1 MRKRLAFGMLLALC
15 APTLTFL
22 RPALAAP
29 VLTPPTTTAPPTPTA
44 IATGDT
50 NPFTF
55 SWEDTAD
62 GRVGTS
68 DQLATQIHDVFAGAT
83 YVVLDNHQIQ
93 VGQVTN
99 GQLTPAFTLN
109 EEHTSDGNFY
119 VVHVLTK
126 NNGSSTLL
134 DGTIQRNP
142 QDPTQG
148 SAILTLVLTDSQ
160 GNIATTHIEQ
170 SLAFQKP
177 AA

>member
-1 MRKRLAFGMLLALC
+1 MHKRLVFGMLMALC
-15 APTLTFL
+15 APSLTFL

-29 VLTPPTTTAPPTPTA
+29 VLTPPMTTAPPAPTA

-55 SWEDTAD
+55 TWEDTTD

-68 DQLATQIHDVFAGAT
+68 DQLAMQIHDVFAGAT
-83 YVVLDNHQIQ
+83 YVVLDNHQVQ

-99 GQLTPAFTLN
+99 GQLTPTFALN

-134 DGTIQRNP
+134 DGTIQRDP
-142 QDPTQG
+142 QDATQG
-148 SAILTLVLTDSQ
+148 SATLTLVLTDSQ
-160 GNIATTHIEQ
+160 GNVATTHIVQ
-170 SLAFQKP
+170 TLTFQKP